1 MERKEVT
8 LSVYSDDMI
17 LSIENTKDSTQ
28 KLLDLINE
36 FSRAAGY
43 KITIQNP
50 LRFFTLTMKYQKG
63 NVKKKKQ
70 KTFKNHTRTSLMSS
84 G

>member
-8 LSVYSDDMI
+8 LSVYSDGMI
-17 LSIENTKDSTQ
+17 LSIENPKDSTQ

-36 FSRAAGY
+36 FSKAAGY

-50 LRFFTLTMKYQKG
+50 LHFCTLTMKYQKG
-63 NVKKKKQ
+63 NIKKK